1 MTAPL
6 RFYRTLWKRGQQVS
20 GARQDASQVLI
31 SEMLDCIWAKLCCLT
46 QFTDAAN
53 TAMYIG
59 VIIAF
64 GASFELLVP
73 QGFGIDVEA

>member
-1 MTAPL
+1 
-6 RFYRTLWKRGQQVS
+6 
-20 GARQDASQVLI
+20 VLI

-73 QGFGIDVEA
+73 QGFGIDLEA